1 MGQDILHFADTS
13 SGIKVFIDRK
23 IEDKAAI
30 GERYFKQ
37 MNEFSNVLKELSL
50 IFGLAISTLHIYYD
64 ETGVYSNDK
73 PPQTER

>member
-1 MGQDILHFADTS
+1 MGQDILYFADTP

-37 MNEFSNVLKELSL
+37 MSEFSNVLKELSG

-64 ETGVYSNDK
+64 EVGVYSNDK
-73 PPQTER
+73 PPQTEQ